1 MELKYCIRCTS
12 MMANSESLSLKT
24 KLSLR
29 LFFKFLIPNEI
40 NEIKKWDDIVLLM
53 GDFNAKIG
61 KGK

>member
-1 MELKYCIRCTS
+1 MELKNCIRCTS
-12 MMANSESLSLKT
+12 TMANSESLSLKT

-29 LFFKFLIPNEI
+29 VFFKFLIPNEI
-40 NEIKKWDDIVLLM
+40 NEIKKWDGIVLLM